1 MRLHYN
7 KTVSYLFMPLGLL
20 NLVLG
25 SILLLRGQFTFSI
38 IIGAIIILLG
48 WGYWHKPYVTI
59 QPNQLIIHTPLGWP
73 QRIYSYNSPED
84 VKIAHK
90 KILLKQDGEWKR
102 LPVSKLIMQAED
114 WLALQ
119 QRFSEVGE

>member
-7 KTVSYLFMPLGLL
+7 KTFSYLFIPLGLL

-25 SILLLRGQFTFSI
+25 SILLLRGQFSVSI
-38 IIGAIIILLG
+38 IIGSMILFMG
-48 WGYWHKPYVTI
+48 WAYWNKPYVTI
-59 QPNQLIIHTPLGWP
+59 EDKQFIIHTPLGWP
-73 QRIYSYNSPED
+73 QRIYNYNSPED
-84 VKIAHK
+84 IRIAHK

-102 LPVSKLIMQAED
+102 LPVSKLIMPAED

-119 QRFSEVGE
+119 KRFGEATD